1 MLLLLGILRNYFK
14 KNDMERPLV
23 TIACTTYNHENFIEE
38 CIGGFLMQ
46 KTTFPIEIIIHDD
59 ASTDGTAKIVEE
71 YANEH
76 PELIVPVYQKVNQYS
91 QGIKPWPNF
100 VFPKARGKYIALCE
114 GDDYWTDPYK
124 LQKQVDFMKENP
136 DCSLCFHNVLKTK
149 ENIELGI
156 IKPKKFKQFF
166 NSQDILINNGKEMA
180 TCSLLFKNDLL
191 KKILDFS
198 SKAPVGDFPLKLFLS
213 EFGDIGYLPEKMAVY
228 RYQTQNSWSAK
239 KQTAIKQ
246 HYLKMKTFLNEY
258 SNWSHEKNK
267 KSEPKQTLDWKKKTL
282 ESPDSN
288 KIGRYKLDLSSEQI
302 NIFNQLVGTELKL
315 YDYKV

>member
-1 MLLLLGILRNYFK
+1 LQN
-14 KNDMERPLV
+14 
-23 TIACTTYNHENFIEE
+23 ENQWSK
-38 CIGGFLMQ
+38 GGGSIF
-46 KTTFPIEIIIHDD
+46 
-59 ASTDGTAKIVEE
+59 AR
-71 YANEH
+71 
-76 PELIVPVYQKVNQYS
+76 
-91 QGIKPWPNF
+91 F
-100 VFPKARGKYIALCE
+100 VFPKASGKYIALCE